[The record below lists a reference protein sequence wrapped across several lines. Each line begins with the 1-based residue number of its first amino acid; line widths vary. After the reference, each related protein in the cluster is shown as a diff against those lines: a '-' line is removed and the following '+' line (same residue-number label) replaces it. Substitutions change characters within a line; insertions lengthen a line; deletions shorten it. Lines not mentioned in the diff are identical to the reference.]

1 MSNFIYPFLFKR
13 LNLPKIVNV
22 FTVHCFECFIFNG
35 VQELL
40 QYIKCLECYVIK
52 NVLYIVKTGDT
63 VTHSSNILKD
73 LYLKSLSSAVSF
85 RMS

>member
-52 NVLYIVKTGDT
+52 NVCYTLSKLVIPLRIV
-63 VTHSSNILKD
+63 VTYSKICI
-73 LYLKSLSSAVSF
+73 
-85 RMS
+85 